1 MKSNDGNETSQIWAN
16 VEMCPRLERLV
27 VNDTEKR
34 QMHEHHQSDPS
45 DALRAK
51 VQAACAVSCSAELK
65 IGEEIDGSIFS
76 SWLPVRLHFKELD
89 FASFEV
95 NVFTSKLFVCD
106 RLNLERTSASG
117 QYGSPSHA
125 VGSTAAW
132 LPCLICAE
140 K

>member
-1 MKSNDGNETSQIWAN
+1 MNISRSDSDIRIVGVCVSMWIMKSNDGNETSQIWAN
-16 VEMCPRLERLV
+16 VEMCPRLEWLV

-76 SWLPVRLHFKELD
+76 SWLPYYD
-89 FASFEV
+89 
-95 NVFTSKLFVCD
+95 FTS
-106 RLNLERTSASG
+106 RS
-117 QYGSPSHA
+117 
-125 VGSTAAW
+125 
-132 LPCLICAE
+132 
-140 K
+140 